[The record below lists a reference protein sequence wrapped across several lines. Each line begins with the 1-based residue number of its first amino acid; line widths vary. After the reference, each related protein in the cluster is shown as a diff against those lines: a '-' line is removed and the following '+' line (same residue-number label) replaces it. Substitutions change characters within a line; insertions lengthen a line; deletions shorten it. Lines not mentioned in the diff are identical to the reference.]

1 MAKKT
6 TEKKTVSEPKLLR
19 RRRYLL
25 HRSFKPGGF
34 GFHELVDRTCL
45 FAETFSEQ
53 LAGHPA
59 AKHPALKALVTKI
72 ESNLFELYRVA
83 ATLPNE
89 IEP

>member
-1 MAKKT
+1 MAKKQ
-6 TEKKTVSEPKLLR
+6 PPLPR
-19 RRRYLL
+19 RVNYLI

-34 GFHELVDRTCL
+34 GFHEMVDRSCL

-59 AKHPALKALVTKI
+59 AKHPALKALVKKI
-72 ESNLFELYRVA
+72 ESDLFELYRVA

-89 IEP
+89 IVP